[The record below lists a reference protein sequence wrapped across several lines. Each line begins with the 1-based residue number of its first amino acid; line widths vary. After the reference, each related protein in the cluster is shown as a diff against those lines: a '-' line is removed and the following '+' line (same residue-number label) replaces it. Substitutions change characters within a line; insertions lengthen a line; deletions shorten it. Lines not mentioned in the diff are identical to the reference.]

1 MINEENSSNLNTS
14 DLPSMPALL
23 AFERAAARSSFV
35 GAARDLGRT
44 PSAISHAVKDLEDRL
59 GISLFERVGRSVK
72 LTKAGA
78 IYLDAVQT
86 SLSELQA
93 ATRRLV
99 RSQEAQVIR
108 VSALPFF
115 TSAILLPNL
124 GRFEADYPQYDLRL
138 ETSNGYADILNGE
151 ADIAL
156 RFGEEHSED
165 LVCKPLIA
173 VGGQPIASPS
183 YLKNSLPVRQ
193 LQDFNRHTLIH
204 VRPNEKAWQNWF
216 TAHGGDELNS
226 KHNLIF
232 DSILGALDAV
242 KNGLGIALGMYP
254 LISAYRGYGV
264 DFVPVSKPAAG
275 FTMNYNFICQKTAFR
290 DRKIQHTLKWLE
302 CSLSQITNENR

>member
-1 MINEENSSNLNTS
+1 MISEQNSSNLNVP

-86 SLSELQA
+86 SLSGLQT
-93 ATRRLV
+93 ATRHLV

-124 GRFEADYPQYDLRL
+124 GRFEAENPQYDLRL

-173 VGGQPIASPS
+173 VGGQPIASPG
-183 YLKNSLPVRQ
+183 YLKKSPPLRQ
-193 LQDFNRHTLIH
+193 LEDFNCHTLIH
-204 VRPNEKAWQNWF
+204 VQPNEKAWQNWF
-216 TAHGGDELNS
+216 TAHGGGELNS
-226 KHNLIF
+226 EHNLVF

-242 KNGLGIALGMYP
+242 TNGLGIALGMHP
-254 LISAYRGYGV
+254 LISAYRGYGEE
-264 DFVPVSKPAAG
+264 FVPVFRPSAG
-275 FTMNYNFICQKTAFR
+275 FTMNYNFICQKTAFQ
-290 DRKIQHTLKWLE
+290 DRKIQHTLRWLE
-302 CSLSQITNENR
+302 NSLSQIVNEMH